1 MAVRRVAASARCE
14 SHPASTQ
21 AAPQRRAVLAG
32 LGLVPLLSLSTP
44 RASAALETFSDD
56 LDHFQLAIPSG
67 WVRAEGVASGA
78 VGDRRVLVFHP
89 VGALDLQCTLVA
101 LTLVLPALGDL
112 ETNIN
117 IVTTNASNEMTKLGS
132 MGSAYEFGFRMVV
145 SQDRRGRKT
154 NAQIADLLNTSE
166 LGDAYLVEYTIQRPD
181 DNISRHL
188 HSLVTL
194 RFDGMYNR
202 LFTVTG
208 QYRESDAARLG
219 AEVAAAVASFKL
231 TPLPARA

>member
-1 MAVRRVAASARCE
+1 
-14 SHPASTQ
+14 
-21 AAPQRRAVLAG
+21 
-32 LGLVPLLSLSTP
+32 
-44 RASAALETFSDD
+44 